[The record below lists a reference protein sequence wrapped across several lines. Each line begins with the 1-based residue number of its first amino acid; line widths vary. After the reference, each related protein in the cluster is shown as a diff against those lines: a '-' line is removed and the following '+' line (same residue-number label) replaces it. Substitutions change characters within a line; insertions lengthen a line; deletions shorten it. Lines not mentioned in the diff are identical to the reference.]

1 MRIPVSRAGLWLGLV
16 LCWTCSG
23 GSPDS
28 LPADGRALRD
38 MLLARGN
45 LREAREPGSMEP
57 RLAQQSI
64 GRWLQPGVHPANVSR
79 AQRVPANQEQAS
91 TRQQQSPKLVTV
103 HGKPLE
109 TGASDTCV
117 QEYDAKV
124 RHLGNVLQ
132 CGIPHP
138 QLLALLQSVG
148 GDVSAAANLCLDA
161 QASGDIDTLLAGI
174 ESGAARDSAN
184 AAAAAPW
191 HSSSSACALE
201 QWRDCVFAGRRS
213 VCKWEGNLPMK
224 LASLHVV
231 AYLTRSLREGFLA
244 PGTLLTLSR
253 PSLPSGS
260 LKRRQIS
267 RIVRFAAEARVPH
280 RGEGAGK
287 SKAGTGKQE
296 RLETCEGRLPTEVTR
311 VLAPLMDSG
320 VISLR
325 GSVCSPPPPAAD
337 SGKASMLFADV
348 GIHLEI
354 LLNRP
359 AFGRA
364 LDYDLMRQ
372 LLVLVGAEEVRV
384 PV

>member
-1 MRIPVSRAGLWLGLV
+1 MQVRIPVSRASLWLGLV
-16 LCWTCSG
+16 LCWTCG

-28 LPADGRALRD
+28 LPVDGRALRD
-38 MLLARGN
+38 MLLSRGN
-45 LREAREPGSMEP
+45 LREAREPV
-57 RLAQQSI
+57 LAQQGI
-64 GRWLQPGVHPANVSR
+64 GRWLKPGVHPANASR
-79 AQRVPANQEQAS
+79 AQRVPAIQEQAA
-91 TRQQQSPKLVTV
+91 TREQQSPKLVTV

-117 QEYDAKV
+117 QECEAKV

-148 GDVSAAANLCLDA
+148 GDVSAAANLYLDA
-161 QASGDIDTLLAGI
+161 QASGAIPTLLAGI

-191 HSSSSACALE
+191 HSSSSTCALE
-201 QWRDCVFAGRRS
+201 QWRDCVFAGSRS
-213 VCKWEGNLPMK
+213 VCKWDGHLPMT

-244 PGTLLTLSR
+244 PGTQLTLSR

-267 RIVRFAAEARVPH
+267 RIVRFAAEARILH

-287 SKAGTGKQE
+287 SKAGTGTQE
-296 RLETCEGRLPTEVTR
+296 RLETCEGRLPTEVAR

-337 SGKASMLFADV
+337 KASMLFADV

-359 AFGRA
+359 AVGRA

-372 LLVLVGAEEVRV
+372 LLLLVGAEEVRA

>member
-1 MRIPVSRAGLWLGLV
+1 MQVRIPVSRASLWLGLV
-16 LCWTCSG
+16 LCWTCG

-28 LPADGRALRD
+28 LPVDGRALRD
-38 MLLARGN
+38 MLLSRGN
-45 LREAREPGSMEP
+45 LREAREPV
-57 RLAQQSI
+57 LAQQGI
-64 GRWLQPGVHPANVSR
+64 GRWLKPGVHPANASR
-79 AQRVPANQEQAS
+79 AQRVPAIQEQAA
-91 TRQQQSPKLVTV
+91 TREQQSPKLVTV

-109 TGASDTCV
+109 TGALDTCV

-148 GDVSAAANLCLDA
+148 GDVSAAANLYLDA
-161 QASGDIDTLLAGI
+161 QASGAIPTLLAGI

-191 HSSSSACALE
+191 HSSSSTCALE
-201 QWRDCVFAGRRS
+201 QWRDCVFAGSRS
-213 VCKWEGNLPMK
+213 VCKWDGHLPMT

-244 PGTLLTLSR
+244 PGTPLTLSR

-267 RIVRFAAEARVPH
+267 RIVRFAAEARILH

-287 SKAGTGKQE
+287 SKAGTGTQE
-296 RLETCEGRLPTEVTR
+296 RLETCEGRLPTEVAR

-337 SGKASMLFADV
+337 KASMLFADV

-359 AFGRA
+359 AVGRA

-372 LLVLVGAEEVRV
+372 LLLLVGAEEVRA